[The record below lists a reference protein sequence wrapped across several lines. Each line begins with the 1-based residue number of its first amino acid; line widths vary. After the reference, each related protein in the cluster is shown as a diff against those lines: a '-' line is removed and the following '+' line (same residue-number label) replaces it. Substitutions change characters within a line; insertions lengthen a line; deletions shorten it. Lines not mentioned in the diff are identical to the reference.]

1 MSQPRVT
8 AAFLN
13 IGHAV
18 DHLMMLIFPTV
29 VLAMTASFGSD
40 YRAMLPLS
48 LGGFIAFGA
57 GSLPAGWL
65 GDHWG
70 RRPMMIVFFI
80 GIGAAGML
88 TSLAQTPWQIA
99 AGLTLVGLFGSI
111 YHPVGIAMLVKD
123 QKRLGRALGWNGLCG
138 NLGVAFAAVS
148 AGALSDLAGWRAAY
162 AVPGAIAIAI
172 GVTFAWL
179 VPSVPAPAGT
189 VVGGTRRVT
198 HDDETRRVFVLLT
211 IATICGAVVFNA
223 TTIAMPKLFDV
234 RLIALVHT
242 TFGVGLL
249 VCFVYV
255 IAAFAQLLV
264 GWLIDDR
271 PLRDVFL
278 PLALLLAPL
287 LLLAGALSNWPML
300 AVSVAMMFVVF
311 GFIPITDA
319 MVARYAHDA
328 WRSRVY
334 AVRYLVS
341 LVASSIAVPLVAFLP
356 PERAGFVWIFAVLL
370 VFAAGILATAWLFPR
385 GTRAATPAVA
395 EAAE

>member
-57 GSLPAGWL
+57 GALPAGWL

-211 IATICGAVVFNA
+211 IATICGAVVFNV

>member
-1 MSQPRVT
+1 MNQPRIT

-70 RRPMMIVFFI
+70 RRPMMIVFFVGVGVA
-80 GIGAAGML
+80 GIL

-99 AGLTLVGLFGSI
+99 AGLTLVGLFAAI

-123 QKRLGRALGWNGLCG
+123 QKRMGRALGWNGLCG
-138 NLGVAFAAVS
+138 NLGVAFAALS
-148 AGALSDLAGWRAAY
+148 AGALADLAGWRAAF

-172 GVTFAWL
+172 GIAFAWL
-179 VPSVPAPAGT
+179 VPSPAPAAM
-189 VVGGTRRVT
+189 VAGGTRRAQ
-198 HDDETRRVFVLLT
+198 HDSEARRVFVLLT
-211 IATICGAVVFNA
+211 FATICGAVVFNA
-223 TTIAMPKLFDV
+223 TTIVMPKLFDV
-234 RLIALVHT
+234 RLAALVHT
-242 TFGVGLL
+242 TFGVGVL

-264 GWLIDDR
+264 GWLIDGR

-278 PLALLLAPL
+278 PLAVLLGPL
-287 LLLAGALSNWPML
+287 LLLAGASSDWPML
-300 AVSVAMMFVVF
+300 AVAVAMMFVVF

-334 AVRYLVS
+334 AARYLIS
-341 LVASSIAVPLVAFLP
+341 LVAASIAVPLVSFLP
-356 PERAGFVWIFAVLL
+356 PERAGFVWLFAVLL
-370 VFAAGILATAWLFPR
+370 VFAAGILASAWLFPR
-385 GTRAATPAVA
+385 GARVGSPVV

>member
-138 NLGVAFAAVS
+138 NLGVAFAALS

-172 GVTFAWL
+172 GVIFAWL
-179 VPSVPAPAGT
+179 VPSVPAPART

-264 GWLIDDR
+264 GWLIDGR

-287 LLLAGALSNWPML
+287 LLLAGALSDWPML

-341 LVASSIAVPLVAFLP
+341 LVAASIAVPLVAFLP

-385 GTRAATPAVA
+385 GTRAVTPAVP

>member
-57 GSLPAGWL
+57 GALPAGWL

-138 NLGVAFAAVS
+138 NLGVAFAALS

-189 VVGGTRRVT
+189 VARGTRRVT

>member
-1 MSQPRVT
+1 
-8 AAFLN
+8 
-13 IGHAV
+13 
-18 DHLMMLIFPTV
+18 
-29 VLAMTASFGSD
+29 
-40 YRAMLPLS
+40 
-48 LGGFIAFGA
+48 
-57 GSLPAGWL
+57 
-65 GDHWG
+65 
-70 RRPMMIVFFI
+70 
-80 GIGAAGML
+80 
-88 TSLAQTPWQIA
+88 
-99 AGLTLVGLFGSI
+99 
-111 YHPVGIAMLVKD
+111 
-123 QKRLGRALGWNGLCG
+123 
-138 NLGVAFAAVS
+138 
-148 AGALSDLAGWRAAY
+148 
-162 AVPGAIAIAI
+162 
-172 GVTFAWL
+172 
-179 VPSVPAPAGT
+179 
-189 VVGGTRRVT
+189 
-198 HDDETRRVFVLLT
+198 
-211 IATICGAVVFNA
+211 
-223 TTIAMPKLFDV
+223 MPKLFDV

-264 GWLIDDR
+264 GWLIDGR

-287 LLLAGALSNWPML
+287 LLLAGALSDWPML

-341 LVASSIAVPLVAFLP
+341 LVAASIAVPLVAFLP

-385 GTRAATPAVA
+385 GTRAVTPAVP

>member
-138 NLGVAFAAVS
+138 NLGVAFAALS

>member
-57 GSLPAGWL
+57 GALPAGWL